1 MKNKKLI
8 SLFVTSLLTLNL
20 VGCSST
26 GNEGKSEQGGTTK
39 AAENTLYT
47 NGGPEEF
54 FEAPWLNPGTFVY
67 NKVLYD
73 RLIFADENLDPI
85 SGEGQ
90 LAKSYEMSEDG
101 LNLKFTLRENVF
113 WHDGEPITP
122 QDIKWSIEYSLK
134 TTVINNVF
142 ANTFKAIE
150 GAEDDKELGKQDI
163 IDRGVTSKDVIC
175 GIAASGRTPY
185 VIGAM
190 EYAKE
195 LGCAVLSITMN
206 PNSEMSKKADLPI
219 NIIVGAEV
227 IMGSTRMKSGTAQKM
242 VCNMLT
248 TASMVKMGKVYSN
261 LMVDVKTSNEKLVE
275 RAKRI
280 IMIATNVKYDVAE
293 KFLEEADNSVK
304 LAIFMIKSGLDKD
317 SAKSILD
324 RQEGY
329 ISEALKSIEK
339 L

>member
-1 MKNKKLI
+1 MLI
-8 SLFVTSLLTLNL
+8 KTLENL
-20 VGCSST
+20 VTEGRNKNT
-26 GNEGKSEQGGTTK
+26 LQIDKEDTLGIIELINNEDKTVAYAVEEQKESIAKAVNIIVDRMKQGGRLFYIGAGTSGRIGILDATECPPTYGVDFELVQ
-39 AAENTLYT
+39 AIIA
-47 NGGPEEF
+47 GGNQ
-54 FEAPWLNPGTFVY
+54 A
-67 NKVLYD
+67 
-73 RLIFADENLDPI
+73 I
-85 SGEGQ
+85 
-90 LAKSYEMSEDG
+90 
-101 LNLKFTLRENVF
+101 
-113 WHDGEPITP
+113 
-122 QDIKWSIEYSLK
+122 
-134 TTVINNVF
+134 
-142 ANTFKAIE
+142 FKAIE

-185 VIGAM
+185 VIGSM

>member
-1 MKNKKLI
+1 MLI
-8 SLFVTSLLTLNL
+8 KTLENL
-20 VGCSST
+20 VTEGRNKNT
-26 GNEGKSEQGGTTK
+26 LQIDKEDTLGIIELINNEDKTVAYAVEEQKESIAKAVNIIVDRMKQGGRLFYIGAGTSGRIGILDATECPPTYGVDFELVQ
-39 AAENTLYT
+39 AIIA
-47 NGGPEEF
+47 GGNQ
-54 FEAPWLNPGTFVY
+54 A
-67 NKVLYD
+67 
-73 RLIFADENLDPI
+73 I
-85 SGEGQ
+85 
-90 LAKSYEMSEDG
+90 
-101 LNLKFTLRENVF
+101 
-113 WHDGEPITP
+113 
-122 QDIKWSIEYSLK
+122 
-134 TTVINNVF
+134 
-142 ANTFKAIE
+142 FKAIE

-317 SAKSILD
+317 SAKYP
-324 RQEGY
+324 R
-329 ISEALKSIEK
+329 
-339 L
+339 

>member
-1 MKNKKLI
+1 MLI
-8 SLFVTSLLTLNL
+8 KTLENL
-20 VGCSST
+20 VTEGRNKNT
-26 GNEGKSEQGGTTK
+26 LQIDKEDTLGIIELINNEDKTVAYAVEEQKESIAKAVNIIVDRMKQGGRLFYIGAGTSGRIGILDATECPPTYGVDFELVQ
-39 AAENTLYT
+39 AIIA
-47 NGGPEEF
+47 GGNQ
-54 FEAPWLNPGTFVY
+54 A
-67 NKVLYD
+67 
-73 RLIFADENLDPI
+73 I
-85 SGEGQ
+85 
-90 LAKSYEMSEDG
+90 
-101 LNLKFTLRENVF
+101 
-113 WHDGEPITP
+113 
-122 QDIKWSIEYSLK
+122 
-134 TTVINNVF
+134 
-142 ANTFKAIE
+142 FKAVE

-280 IMIATNVKYDVAE
+280 IMIATNVEYDVAE

-317 SAKSILD
+317 SAKNILD

-329 ISEALKSIEK
+329 ISKALKSIER

>member
-1 MKNKKLI
+1 
-8 SLFVTSLLTLNL
+8 
-20 VGCSST
+20 
-26 GNEGKSEQGGTTK
+26 
-39 AAENTLYT
+39 
-47 NGGPEEF
+47 
-54 FEAPWLNPGTFVY
+54 
-67 NKVLYD
+67 
-73 RLIFADENLDPI
+73 
-85 SGEGQ
+85 
-90 LAKSYEMSEDG
+90 
-101 LNLKFTLRENVF
+101 
-113 WHDGEPITP
+113 
-122 QDIKWSIEYSLK
+122 
-134 TTVINNVF
+134 
-142 ANTFKAIE
+142 
-150 GAEDDKELGKQDI
+150 
-163 IDRGVTSKDVIC
+163 
-175 GIAASGRTPY
+175 
-185 VIGAM
+185 
-190 EYAKE
+190 
-195 LGCAVLSITMN
+195 
-206 PNSEMSKKADLPI
+206 
-219 NIIVGAEV
+219 
-227 IMGSTRMKSGTAQKM
+227 KM

>member
-1 MKNKKLI
+1 MSPERKEHCIKI
-8 SLFVTSLLTLNL
+8 TAPTYGVDFEL
-20 VGCSST
+20 VQAIIAG
-26 GNEGKSEQGGTTK
+26 GNQ
-39 AAENTLYT
+39 A
-47 NGGPEEF
+47 
-54 FEAPWLNPGTFVY
+54 
-67 NKVLYD
+67 
-73 RLIFADENLDPI
+73 I
-85 SGEGQ
+85 
-90 LAKSYEMSEDG
+90 
-101 LNLKFTLRENVF
+101 
-113 WHDGEPITP
+113 
-122 QDIKWSIEYSLK
+122 
-134 TTVINNVF
+134 
-142 ANTFKAIE
+142 FKAIE

>member
-1 MKNKKLI
+1 MKILI
-8 SLFVTSLLTLNL
+8 YYKNIIMNDMLIKTLENL
-20 VGCSST
+20 VTEGRNKNT
-26 GNEGKSEQGGTTK
+26 LQIDKEDTLGIIELINNEDKTVAYAVEEQKESIAKAVNIIVDRMKQGGRLFYIGAGTSGRIGILDATECPPTYGVDFELVQ
-39 AAENTLYT
+39 AIIA
-47 NGGPEEF
+47 GGNQ
-54 FEAPWLNPGTFVY
+54 A
-67 NKVLYD
+67 
-73 RLIFADENLDPI
+73 I
-85 SGEGQ
+85 
-90 LAKSYEMSEDG
+90 
-101 LNLKFTLRENVF
+101 
-113 WHDGEPITP
+113 
-122 QDIKWSIEYSLK
+122 
-134 TTVINNVF
+134 
-142 ANTFKAIE
+142 FKAIE

>member
-1 MKNKKLI
+1 MLI
-8 SLFVTSLLTLNL
+8 KTLENL
-20 VGCSST
+20 VT
-26 GNEGKSEQGGTTK
+26 EGRNKNTLQIDK
-39 AAENTLYT
+39 ENTL
-47 NGGPEEF
+47 G
-54 FEAPWLNPGTFVY
+54 
-67 NKVLYD
+67 
-73 RLIFADENLDPI
+73 I
-85 SGEGQ
+85 
-90 LAKSYEMSEDG
+90 
-101 LNLKFTLRENVF
+101 
-113 WHDGEPITP
+113 
-122 QDIKWSIEYSLK
+122 IEL
-134 TTVINNVF
+134 INNEDKTVAYAVEEQKESIAKAVNIIVDRMKQGGRLF
-142 ANTFKAIE
+142 YIGAGTSGRIGILDATECPPTYGVDFELVQAIIAGGNQAIFKAVE

-280 IMIATNVKYDVAE
+280 IMIATNVEYDVAE

-317 SAKSILD
+317 SAKNLLD

-329 ISEALKSIEK
+329 ISEALKSIER

>member
-1 MKNKKLI
+1 MLI
-8 SLFVTSLLTLNL
+8 KTLENL
-20 VGCSST
+20 VTEGRNKNT
-26 GNEGKSEQGGTTK
+26 LQIDKEDTLGIIELINNEDKTVAYAVEEQKESIAKAVNIIVDRMKQGGRVFYIGAGTSGRIGILDATECPPTYGVDFELVQ
-39 AAENTLYT
+39 AIIA
-47 NGGPEEF
+47 GGNQ
-54 FEAPWLNPGTFVY
+54 A
-67 NKVLYD
+67 
-73 RLIFADENLDPI
+73 I
-85 SGEGQ
+85 
-90 LAKSYEMSEDG
+90 
-101 LNLKFTLRENVF
+101 
-113 WHDGEPITP
+113 
-122 QDIKWSIEYSLK
+122 
-134 TTVINNVF
+134 
-142 ANTFKAIE
+142 FKAIE

-190 EYAKE
+190 EYAKK

>member
-1 MKNKKLI
+1 MLI
-8 SLFVTSLLTLNL
+8 KTLENL
-20 VGCSST
+20 VTEGRNKNT
-26 GNEGKSEQGGTTK
+26 LQIDKEDTLGIIELINNEDKTVAYAVEEQKESIAKAVNIIVDRMKQGGRLFYIGAGTSGRIGILDATECPPTYGVDFELVQ
-39 AAENTLYT
+39 AIIA
-47 NGGPEEF
+47 GGNQ
-54 FEAPWLNPGTFVY
+54 A
-67 NKVLYD
+67 
-73 RLIFADENLDPI
+73 I
-85 SGEGQ
+85 
-90 LAKSYEMSEDG
+90 
-101 LNLKFTLRENVF
+101 
-113 WHDGEPITP
+113 
-122 QDIKWSIEYSLK
+122 
-134 TTVINNVF
+134 
-142 ANTFKAIE
+142 FKAIE

-261 LMVDVKTSNEKLVE
+261 LMVDVKTSNKKLVE

>member
-1 MKNKKLI
+1 MLI
-8 SLFVTSLLTLNL
+8 KTLENL
-20 VGCSST
+20 VTEDRNKNTLQIDKEDTLGIIELIN
-26 GNEGKSEQGGTTK
+26 NEDKTVAYAVEEQKESIAKAVNIIVDRMKQGGRLFYIGAGTSGRIGILDATECPPTYGVDFELVQ
-39 AAENTLYT
+39 AIIA
-47 NGGPEEF
+47 GGNQ
-54 FEAPWLNPGTFVY
+54 A
-67 NKVLYD
+67 
-73 RLIFADENLDPI
+73 I
-85 SGEGQ
+85 
-90 LAKSYEMSEDG
+90 
-101 LNLKFTLRENVF
+101 
-113 WHDGEPITP
+113 
-122 QDIKWSIEYSLK
+122 
-134 TTVINNVF
+134 
-142 ANTFKAIE
+142 FKAIE

-293 KFLEEADNSVK
+293 KFLEEADNRVK

>member
-1 MKNKKLI
+1 MLI
-8 SLFVTSLLTLNL
+8 KTLENL
-20 VGCSST
+20 VTEDRNKNTLQIDKEDTLGIIELIN
-26 GNEGKSEQGGTTK
+26 NEDKTVAYAVEEQKESIAKAVDIIVDRMKQGGRLFYIGAGTSGRIGILDATECPPTYGVDFELVQ
-39 AAENTLYT
+39 AIIA
-47 NGGPEEF
+47 GGNQ
-54 FEAPWLNPGTFVY
+54 A
-67 NKVLYD
+67 
-73 RLIFADENLDPI
+73 I
-85 SGEGQ
+85 
-90 LAKSYEMSEDG
+90 
-101 LNLKFTLRENVF
+101 
-113 WHDGEPITP
+113 
-122 QDIKWSIEYSLK
+122 
-134 TTVINNVF
+134 
-142 ANTFKAIE
+142 FKAVE

-317 SAKSILD
+317 SAKNILD

>member
-1 MKNKKLI
+1 MLI
-8 SLFVTSLLTLNL
+8 KTLENL
-20 VGCSST
+20 VT
-26 GNEGKSEQGGTTK
+26 EGRNKNTLQIDKEDTLGIIELINKEDKTVAYAVEEQKESIAKAVNIIVDRMKQGGRLFYIGAGTSGRIGILDATECPPTYGVDFELVQ
-39 AAENTLYT
+39 AIIA
-47 NGGPEEF
+47 GGNQ
-54 FEAPWLNPGTFVY
+54 A
-67 NKVLYD
+67 
-73 RLIFADENLDPI
+73 I
-85 SGEGQ
+85 
-90 LAKSYEMSEDG
+90 
-101 LNLKFTLRENVF
+101 
-113 WHDGEPITP
+113 
-122 QDIKWSIEYSLK
+122 
-134 TTVINNVF
+134 
-142 ANTFKAIE
+142 FKAIE

>member
-1 MKNKKLI
+1 MLI
-8 SLFVTSLLTLNL
+8 KTLENL
-20 VGCSST
+20 VTEDRNKNTLQIDKEDTLGIIELIN
-26 GNEGKSEQGGTTK
+26 NEDKTVAYAVEEQKESIAKAVDIIVDRMKQGGRLFYIGAGTSGRIGILDATECPPTYGVDFELVQ
-39 AAENTLYT
+39 AIIA
-47 NGGPEEF
+47 GGNQ
-54 FEAPWLNPGTFVY
+54 A
-67 NKVLYD
+67 
-73 RLIFADENLDPI
+73 I
-85 SGEGQ
+85 
-90 LAKSYEMSEDG
+90 
-101 LNLKFTLRENVF
+101 
-113 WHDGEPITP
+113 
-122 QDIKWSIEYSLK
+122 
-134 TTVINNVF
+134 
-142 ANTFKAIE
+142 FKAVE

-261 LMVDVKTSNEKLVE
+261 LMIDVKTSNEKLVE

-317 SAKSILD
+317 SAKNILD

-329 ISEALKSIEK
+329 ISEALKSIET

>member
-1 MKNKKLI
+1 MLI
-8 SLFVTSLLTLNL
+8 KTLENL
-20 VGCSST
+20 VTEGRNKNT
-26 GNEGKSEQGGTTK
+26 LQIDKEDTLGIIELINNEDKTVAYAVEEQKESIARAVNIIVDRMKQGGRLFYIGAGTSGRIGILDATECPPTYGVDFELVQ
-39 AAENTLYT
+39 AIIA
-47 NGGPEEF
+47 GGNQ
-54 FEAPWLNPGTFVY
+54 A
-67 NKVLYD
+67 
-73 RLIFADENLDPI
+73 I
-85 SGEGQ
+85 
-90 LAKSYEMSEDG
+90 
-101 LNLKFTLRENVF
+101 
-113 WHDGEPITP
+113 
-122 QDIKWSIEYSLK
+122 
-134 TTVINNVF
+134 
-142 ANTFKAIE
+142 FKAIE

>member
-1 MKNKKLI
+1 MLI
-8 SLFVTSLLTLNL
+8 KTLENL
-20 VGCSST
+20 VTEGRNKNT
-26 GNEGKSEQGGTTK
+26 LQIDKEDTLGIIELINNEDKTVAYAVEEQKESIAKAVNIIVDRMKQGGRLFYIGAGTSGRIGILDATECPPTYGVDFELVQ
-39 AAENTLYT
+39 AIIA
-47 NGGPEEF
+47 GGNQ
-54 FEAPWLNPGTFVY
+54 A
-67 NKVLYD
+67 
-73 RLIFADENLDPI
+73 I
-85 SGEGQ
+85 
-90 LAKSYEMSEDG
+90 
-101 LNLKFTLRENVF
+101 
-113 WHDGEPITP
+113 
-122 QDIKWSIEYSLK
+122 
-134 TTVINNVF
+134 
-142 ANTFKAIE
+142 FKAVE

-280 IMIATNVKYDVAE
+280 IMIATNVEYDVAE

-317 SAKSILD
+317 SAKNI
-324 RQEGY
+324 
-329 ISEALKSIEK
+329 
-339 L
+339 

>member
-1 MKNKKLI
+1 MLI
-8 SLFVTSLLTLNL
+8 KTLENL
-20 VGCSST
+20 VTEGRNKNT
-26 GNEGKSEQGGTTK
+26 LQIDKEDTLGIIELINNEDKTVAYAVEEQKESIAKAVDIIVDRMKQGGRLFYIGAGTSGRIGILDATECPPTYGVDFELVQ
-39 AAENTLYT
+39 AIIA
-47 NGGPEEF
+47 GGNQ
-54 FEAPWLNPGTFVY
+54 A
-67 NKVLYD
+67 
-73 RLIFADENLDPI
+73 I
-85 SGEGQ
+85 
-90 LAKSYEMSEDG
+90 
-101 LNLKFTLRENVF
+101 
-113 WHDGEPITP
+113 
-122 QDIKWSIEYSLK
+122 
-134 TTVINNVF
+134 
-142 ANTFKAIE
+142 FKAVE

-280 IMIATNVKYDVAE
+280 IMIATNVEYNVAE

-317 SAKSILD
+317 SAKNILD

-329 ISEALKSIEK
+329 ISEALKSIER

>member
-1 MKNKKLI
+1 MLI
-8 SLFVTSLLTLNL
+8 KTLENL
-20 VGCSST
+20 VTEGRNKNT
-26 GNEGKSEQGGTTK
+26 LQIDKEDTLGIIELINNEDKTVAYAVEEQKESIAKAVNIIVDRMKQGGRLFYIGAGTSGRIGILDATECPPTYGVDFELVQ
-39 AAENTLYT
+39 AIIA
-47 NGGPEEF
+47 GGNQ
-54 FEAPWLNPGTFVY
+54 A
-67 NKVLYD
+67 
-73 RLIFADENLDPI
+73 I
-85 SGEGQ
+85 
-90 LAKSYEMSEDG
+90 
-101 LNLKFTLRENVF
+101 
-113 WHDGEPITP
+113 
-122 QDIKWSIEYSLK
+122 
-134 TTVINNVF
+134 
-142 ANTFKAIE
+142 FKAIE

-280 IMIATNVKYDVAE
+280 IMIATDVKYDVAE

>member
-1 MKNKKLI
+1 MLI
-8 SLFVTSLLTLNL
+8 KTLENL
-20 VGCSST
+20 VTEGRNKNT
-26 GNEGKSEQGGTTK
+26 LQIDKEDTLGIIELINNEDKTVAYAVEEQKESIAKAVNIIVDRMKQGGRLFYIGAGTSGRIGILDATECPPTYGVDFELVQ
-39 AAENTLYT
+39 AIIA
-47 NGGPEEF
+47 GGNQ
-54 FEAPWLNPGTFVY
+54 A
-67 NKVLYD
+67 
-73 RLIFADENLDPI
+73 I
-85 SGEGQ
+85 
-90 LAKSYEMSEDG
+90 
-101 LNLKFTLRENVF
+101 
-113 WHDGEPITP
+113 
-122 QDIKWSIEYSLK
+122 
-134 TTVINNVF
+134 
-142 ANTFKAIE
+142 FKAVE

-190 EYAKE
+190 EYAKD

-280 IMIATNVKYDVAE
+280 IMIATNIEYDVAE

-317 SAKSILD
+317 SAKNILD

-329 ISEALKSIEK
+329 ISEALKSIER

>member
-1 MKNKKLI
+1 MLI
-8 SLFVTSLLTLNL
+8 KTLENL
-20 VGCSST
+20 VTEGRNKNT
-26 GNEGKSEQGGTTK
+26 LQIDKEDTLGIIELINNEDKTVAYAVEEQKESIAKAVNIIVDRMKQGGRLFYIGAGTSGRIGILDATECPPTYGVDFELVQ
-39 AAENTLYT
+39 AIIA
-47 NGGPEEF
+47 GGNQ
-54 FEAPWLNPGTFVY
+54 A
-67 NKVLYD
+67 
-73 RLIFADENLDPI
+73 I
-85 SGEGQ
+85 
-90 LAKSYEMSEDG
+90 
-101 LNLKFTLRENVF
+101 
-113 WHDGEPITP
+113 
-122 QDIKWSIEYSLK
+122 
-134 TTVINNVF
+134 
-142 ANTFKAIE
+142 FKAIE

-280 IMIATNVKYDVAE
+280 IMIDTNVKYDVAE

>member
-1 MKNKKLI
+1 MLI
-8 SLFVTSLLTLNL
+8 KTLENL
-20 VGCSST
+20 VTEGRNKNT
-26 GNEGKSEQGGTTK
+26 LQIDKEDTLGIIELINNEDKTVAYAVEEQKDSIAKAVNIIVDRMKQGGRLFYIGAGTSGRIGILDATECPPTYGVDFELVQ
-39 AAENTLYT
+39 AIIA
-47 NGGPEEF
+47 GGNQ
-54 FEAPWLNPGTFVY
+54 A
-67 NKVLYD
+67 
-73 RLIFADENLDPI
+73 I
-85 SGEGQ
+85 
-90 LAKSYEMSEDG
+90 
-101 LNLKFTLRENVF
+101 
-113 WHDGEPITP
+113 
-122 QDIKWSIEYSLK
+122 
-134 TTVINNVF
+134 
-142 ANTFKAIE
+142 FKAIE

>member
-1 MKNKKLI
+1 MLI
-8 SLFVTSLLTLNL
+8 KTLENL
-20 VGCSST
+20 VTEGRNKNT
-26 GNEGKSEQGGTTK
+26 LQIDKEDTLGIIELINNEDKTVAYAVEEQKESIAKAVNIIVDRMKQGGRLFYIGAGTSGRIGILDATECPPTYGVDFELVQ
-39 AAENTLYT
+39 AIIA
-47 NGGPEEF
+47 GGNQ
-54 FEAPWLNPGTFVY
+54 A
-67 NKVLYD
+67 
-73 RLIFADENLDPI
+73 I
-85 SGEGQ
+85 
-90 LAKSYEMSEDG
+90 
-101 LNLKFTLRENVF
+101 
-113 WHDGEPITP
+113 
-122 QDIKWSIEYSLK
+122 
-134 TTVINNVF
+134 
-142 ANTFKAIE
+142 FKAIE

-242 VCNMLT
+242 ICNMLT

>member
-1 MKNKKLI
+1 MLI
-8 SLFVTSLLTLNL
+8 KTLENL
-20 VGCSST
+20 VTEGRNKNT
-26 GNEGKSEQGGTTK
+26 LQIDKEDTLGIIELINNEDKTVAYAVEEQKESIAKAVNIIVDRMKQGGRLFYIGAGTSGRIGILDAT
-39 AAENTLYT
+39 ECPPTY
-47 NGGPEEF
+47 GGD
-54 FEAPWLNPGTFVY
+54 FELVQAIIAGGNQA
-67 NKVLYD
+67 
-73 RLIFADENLDPI
+73 I
-85 SGEGQ
+85 
-90 LAKSYEMSEDG
+90 
-101 LNLKFTLRENVF
+101 
-113 WHDGEPITP
+113 
-122 QDIKWSIEYSLK
+122 
-134 TTVINNVF
+134 
-142 ANTFKAIE
+142 FKAIE

>member
-1 MKNKKLI
+1 MLI
-8 SLFVTSLLTLNL
+8 KTLENL
-20 VGCSST
+20 VTEDRNKNTLQIDKEDTLGIIELIN
-26 GNEGKSEQGGTTK
+26 NEDKTVAYAVEEQKESIAKAVDIIVDRMKQGGRLFYIGAGTSGRIGILDATECPPTYGVDFELVQ
-39 AAENTLYT
+39 AIIA
-47 NGGPEEF
+47 GGNQ
-54 FEAPWLNPGTFVY
+54 A
-67 NKVLYD
+67 
-73 RLIFADENLDPI
+73 I
-85 SGEGQ
+85 
-90 LAKSYEMSEDG
+90 
-101 LNLKFTLRENVF
+101 
-113 WHDGEPITP
+113 
-122 QDIKWSIEYSLK
+122 
-134 TTVINNVF
+134 
-142 ANTFKAIE
+142 FKAVE

-175 GIAASGRTPY
+175 GIAASGRTLY

-280 IMIATNVKYDVAE
+280 IMIATNIKYDIAE

-317 SAKSILD
+317 SAKNILD

-329 ISEALKSIEK
+329 ISEALKSIET

>member
-1 MKNKKLI
+1 MLI
-8 SLFVTSLLTLNL
+8 KTLENL
-20 VGCSST
+20 VTEDRNKNTLQIDKEDTLGIIELIN
-26 GNEGKSEQGGTTK
+26 NEDKTVAYAVEEQKESIAKAVDIIVDRMKQGGRLFYIGAGTSGRIGILDATECPPTYGVDFELVQ
-39 AAENTLYT
+39 AIIA
-47 NGGPEEF
+47 GGNQ
-54 FEAPWLNPGTFVY
+54 A
-67 NKVLYD
+67 
-73 RLIFADENLDPI
+73 I
-85 SGEGQ
+85 
-90 LAKSYEMSEDG
+90 
-101 LNLKFTLRENVF
+101 
-113 WHDGEPITP
+113 
-122 QDIKWSIEYSLK
+122 
-134 TTVINNVF
+134 
-142 ANTFKAIE
+142 FKAVE

-163 IDRGVTSKDVIC
+163 IDRGVTSKDIIC

-317 SAKSILD
+317 SAKNILD

-329 ISEALKSIEK
+329 ISEALKSIET

>member
-1 MKNKKLI
+1 MLI
-8 SLFVTSLLTLNL
+8 KTLENL
-20 VGCSST
+20 VTEGRNKNT
-26 GNEGKSEQGGTTK
+26 LQIDKEDTLGIIELINNEDKTVAYAVEEQKESIAKAVDIIVDRMRQGGRLFYIGAGTSGRIGILDATECPPTYGVDFELVQ
-39 AAENTLYT
+39 AIIA
-47 NGGPEEF
+47 GGNQ
-54 FEAPWLNPGTFVY
+54 A
-67 NKVLYD
+67 
-73 RLIFADENLDPI
+73 I
-85 SGEGQ
+85 
-90 LAKSYEMSEDG
+90 
-101 LNLKFTLRENVF
+101 
-113 WHDGEPITP
+113 
-122 QDIKWSIEYSLK
+122 
-134 TTVINNVF
+134 
-142 ANTFKAIE
+142 FKAVE
-150 GAEDDKELGKQDI
+150 GAEDNKELGRQDI

-219 NIIVGAEV
+219 SIIVGAEV

-280 IMIATNVKYDVAE
+280 IMIATNIEYNVAE

-317 SAKSILD
+317 SAKNILD

-329 ISEALKSIEK
+329 ISEALKSIET

>member
-1 MKNKKLI
+1 MLIKTLEKLVTEGRNKNTLQIDKEDTLGIIELINNEDKTVAYAVEEQKESIAKAVNIIVDRMK
-8 SLFVTSLLTLNL
+8 
-20 VGCSST
+20 
-26 GNEGKSEQGGTTK
+26 QGGRLFYIGAGTSGRIGILDATECPPTYGVDFELVQ
-39 AAENTLYT
+39 AIIA
-47 NGGPEEF
+47 GGNQ
-54 FEAPWLNPGTFVY
+54 A
-67 NKVLYD
+67 
-73 RLIFADENLDPI
+73 I
-85 SGEGQ
+85 
-90 LAKSYEMSEDG
+90 
-101 LNLKFTLRENVF
+101 
-113 WHDGEPITP
+113 
-122 QDIKWSIEYSLK
+122 
-134 TTVINNVF
+134 
-142 ANTFKAIE
+142 FKAIE

>member
-1 MKNKKLI
+1 MLI
-8 SLFVTSLLTLNL
+8 KTLENL
-20 VGCSST
+20 VTEGRNKNT
-26 GNEGKSEQGGTTK
+26 LQIDKEDTLGIIELINNEDKTVAYAVEEQKESIAKAVNIIVDRMKQGGRLFYIGAGTSGRIGILDATECPPTYGVDFELVQ
-39 AAENTLYT
+39 AIIA
-47 NGGPEEF
+47 GGNQ
-54 FEAPWLNPGTFVY
+54 A
-67 NKVLYD
+67 
-73 RLIFADENLDPI
+73 I
-85 SGEGQ
+85 
-90 LAKSYEMSEDG
+90 
-101 LNLKFTLRENVF
+101 
-113 WHDGEPITP
+113 
-122 QDIKWSIEYSLK
+122 
-134 TTVINNVF
+134 
-142 ANTFKAIE
+142 FKAVE

-190 EYAKE
+190 EYAKD

-280 IMIATNVKYDVAE
+280 IMIATNVEYDVAE

-317 SAKSILD
+317 SAKNILD

-329 ISEALKSIEK
+329 ISEALKSIER

>member
-1 MKNKKLI
+1 MLI
-8 SLFVTSLLTLNL
+8 KTLENL
-20 VGCSST
+20 VTEGRNKNT
-26 GNEGKSEQGGTTK
+26 LQIDKEDTLGIIELINNEDKTVAYAVEEQKESIAKAVNIIVDRMKQGGRLFYIGAGTSGRIGILDATECPPTYGVDFELVQ
-39 AAENTLYT
+39 AIIA
-47 NGGPEEF
+47 GGNQ
-54 FEAPWLNPGTFVY
+54 A
-67 NKVLYD
+67 
-73 RLIFADENLDPI
+73 I
-85 SGEGQ
+85 
-90 LAKSYEMSEDG
+90 
-101 LNLKFTLRENVF
+101 
-113 WHDGEPITP
+113 
-122 QDIKWSIEYSLK
+122 
-134 TTVINNVF
+134 
-142 ANTFKAIE
+142 FKAIE

-329 ISEALKSIEK
+329 IEK

>member
-1 MKNKKLI
+1 MLI
-8 SLFVTSLLTLNL
+8 KTLENL
-20 VGCSST
+20 VTEGRNKNT
-26 GNEGKSEQGGTTK
+26 LQIDKEDTLGIIELINNEDKTVAYAVEEQKESIAKAVDIIVDRMKQGGRLFYIGAGTSGRIGILDATECPPTYGVDFELVQ
-39 AAENTLYT
+39 AIIA
-47 NGGPEEF
+47 GGNQ
-54 FEAPWLNPGTFVY
+54 A
-67 NKVLYD
+67 
-73 RLIFADENLDPI
+73 I
-85 SGEGQ
+85 
-90 LAKSYEMSEDG
+90 
-101 LNLKFTLRENVF
+101 
-113 WHDGEPITP
+113 
-122 QDIKWSIEYSLK
+122 
-134 TTVINNVF
+134 
-142 ANTFKAIE
+142 FKAVE

-261 LMVDVKTSNEKLVE
+261 LMIDVKTSNEKLVE

-280 IMIATNVKYDVAE
+280 IMIATNVEYDVAE

-317 SAKSILD
+317 SAKNILD

-329 ISEALKSIEK
+329 ISEALKSIER

>member
-1 MKNKKLI
+1 MLI
-8 SLFVTSLLTLNL
+8 KTLENL
-20 VGCSST
+20 VTEGRNKNT
-26 GNEGKSEQGGTTK
+26 LQIDKEDTLGIIELINNEDKTVAYAVEEQKESIAKAVNIIVDRMKQGGRLFYIGAGTSGRIGILDATECHPTYGVDFELVQ
-39 AAENTLYT
+39 AIIA
-47 NGGPEEF
+47 GGNQ
-54 FEAPWLNPGTFVY
+54 A
-67 NKVLYD
+67 
-73 RLIFADENLDPI
+73 I
-85 SGEGQ
+85 
-90 LAKSYEMSEDG
+90 
-101 LNLKFTLRENVF
+101 
-113 WHDGEPITP
+113 
-122 QDIKWSIEYSLK
+122 
-134 TTVINNVF
+134 
-142 ANTFKAIE
+142 FKAIE

-293 KFLEEADNSVK
+293 KFLEEADNRVK

>member
-1 MKNKKLI
+1 MLI
-8 SLFVTSLLTLNL
+8 KTLENL
-20 VGCSST
+20 VTEGRNKNT
-26 GNEGKSEQGGTTK
+26 LQIDKEDTLGIIELINNEDKTVAYAVEEQKESIAKAVNIIVDRMKQGGRLFYIGAGTSGRIGILDATECPPTYGVDFELVQ
-39 AAENTLYT
+39 AIIA
-47 NGGPEEF
+47 GGNQ
-54 FEAPWLNPGTFVY
+54 A
-67 NKVLYD
+67 
-73 RLIFADENLDPI
+73 I
-85 SGEGQ
+85 
-90 LAKSYEMSEDG
+90 
-101 LNLKFTLRENVF
+101 
-113 WHDGEPITP
+113 
-122 QDIKWSIEYSLK
+122 
-134 TTVINNVF
+134 
-142 ANTFKAIE
+142 FKAIE

-206 PNSEMSKKADLPI
+206 PDSEMSKKADLPI

>member
-1 MKNKKLI
+1 MLI
-8 SLFVTSLLTLNL
+8 KTLENL
-20 VGCSST
+20 VTEGRNKNT
-26 GNEGKSEQGGTTK
+26 LQIDKEDTLGIIELINNEDKTVAYAVEEQKESIAKAVNIIIDRMKQGGRLFYIGAGTSGRIGILDATECPPTYGVDFELVQ
-39 AAENTLYT
+39 AIIA
-47 NGGPEEF
+47 GGNQ
-54 FEAPWLNPGTFVY
+54 A
-67 NKVLYD
+67 
-73 RLIFADENLDPI
+73 I
-85 SGEGQ
+85 
-90 LAKSYEMSEDG
+90 
-101 LNLKFTLRENVF
+101 
-113 WHDGEPITP
+113 
-122 QDIKWSIEYSLK
+122 
-134 TTVINNVF
+134 
-142 ANTFKAIE
+142 FKAIE

>member
-1 MKNKKLI
+1 MLI
-8 SLFVTSLLTLNL
+8 KTLENL
-20 VGCSST
+20 VTEGRNKNT
-26 GNEGKSEQGGTTK
+26 LQIDKEDTLGIIELINNEDKTVAYAVEEQKESIAKAVNIIVDRMKQGGRLFYIGAGTSGRIGILDATECPPTYGVDFELVQ
-39 AAENTLYT
+39 AIIA
-47 NGGPEEF
+47 GGNQ
-54 FEAPWLNPGTFVY
+54 A
-67 NKVLYD
+67 
-73 RLIFADENLDPI
+73 I
-85 SGEGQ
+85 
-90 LAKSYEMSEDG
+90 
-101 LNLKFTLRENVF
+101 
-113 WHDGEPITP
+113 
-122 QDIKWSIEYSLK
+122 
-134 TTVINNVF
+134 
-142 ANTFKAIE
+142 FKAIE

-280 IMIATNVKYDVAE
+280 IMIATNVKYNVAE

>member
-1 MKNKKLI
+1 MLI
-8 SLFVTSLLTLNL
+8 KTLENL
-20 VGCSST
+20 VTEGRNKNT
-26 GNEGKSEQGGTTK
+26 LQIDKEDTLGIIELINNEDKTVAYAVEEQKESIAKAVNIIVDRMKQGGRLFYIGAGTSGRIGILDATECPPTYGVDFELVQ
-39 AAENTLYT
+39 AIIA
-47 NGGPEEF
+47 GGNQ
-54 FEAPWLNPGTFVY
+54 A
-67 NKVLYD
+67 
-73 RLIFADENLDPI
+73 I
-85 SGEGQ
+85 
-90 LAKSYEMSEDG
+90 
-101 LNLKFTLRENVF
+101 
-113 WHDGEPITP
+113 
-122 QDIKWSIEYSLK
+122 
-134 TTVINNVF
+134 
-142 ANTFKAIE
+142 FKAIE

-261 LMVDVKTSNEKLVE
+261 LMVDVKTSNEKLLE

>member
-1 MKNKKLI
+1 MLI
-8 SLFVTSLLTLNL
+8 KTLENL
-20 VGCSST
+20 VTEGRNKNT
-26 GNEGKSEQGGTTK
+26 LQIDKEDTLGIIELINNEDKTVAYAVEEQKESIAKAVNIIVDRMKQGGRLFYIGAGTSGRIGILDATECPPTYGVDFELVQ
-39 AAENTLYT
+39 AIIA
-47 NGGPEEF
+47 GGNQ
-54 FEAPWLNPGTFVY
+54 A
-67 NKVLYD
+67 
-73 RLIFADENLDPI
+73 I
-85 SGEGQ
+85 
-90 LAKSYEMSEDG
+90 
-101 LNLKFTLRENVF
+101 
-113 WHDGEPITP
+113 
-122 QDIKWSIEYSLK
+122 
-134 TTVINNVF
+134 
-142 ANTFKAIE
+142 FKAIE

-304 LAIFMIKSGLDKD
+304 LTIFMIKSGLDKD